1 MYIAFFKA
9 ACEVKC
15 KMPQQDKQNSRNKL
29 KQIIDLLLFLEK
41 VQVKRLSEHIYIQR
55 IWFPSH
61 FRYIQALPFQTSTTA
76 ISKLLDGCTVTK

>member
-55 IWFPSH
+55 IWG
-61 FRYIQALPFQTSTTA
+61 PF
-76 ISKLLDGCTVTK
+76 GRGV

>member
-55 IWFPSH
+55 I
-61 FRYIQALPFQTSTTA
+61 
-76 ISKLLDGCTVTK
+76 